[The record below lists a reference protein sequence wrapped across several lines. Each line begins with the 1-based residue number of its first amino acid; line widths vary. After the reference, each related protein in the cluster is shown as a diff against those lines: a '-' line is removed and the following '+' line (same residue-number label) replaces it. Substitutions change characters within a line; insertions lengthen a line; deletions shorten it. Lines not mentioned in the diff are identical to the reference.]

1 MTRELIRLRWW
12 WGRRWRHPESHRAKL
27 GDDGVS
33 LPGVA
38 KRPPKQRALDAT
50 WCDHLPHQAQA
61 RATRCSRATIA
72 SRRPAAQTLDRFD
85 LRLRGRKNKY
95 LVVAISIVP
104 VKKFNVGP
112 AWPAFNQRQQ
122 DGFFYSLY
130 ICNITSETYMI
141 RLGILLLE
149 EEQDDSL
156 RTWKEQLLGPDVVHT
171 TSLLGEKTSSVQLQ
185 GSPGNAACS
194 VLSSSVG
201 PSEALPIVVGLAWT
215 LQNGGNAAPM
225 QSPGV
230 DSLSV
235 HKRGRGRPRKDQ
247 QSRQANPPPP
257 PTPTASRRGIKVGC
271 GRPMLAPTSHLETH
285 RGPPGSWRPIIIE
298 KLLAACWSV
307 DAASTGIKRP
317 RGRPRMYTP
326 SAPDTGDA
334 ASAGI
339 KRGRGRPRKE
349 RPDAASSGIKRG
361 RGRPRKEK
369 PEARMCAETG
379 YAFASTGIKRG
390 GGHPELEMEMLA
402 AAAAMLAET
411 GDDAVPKGTKG
422 VVENPRSVD
431 VVSTGMEGALENP
444 NPRTENP
451 SAGDVMSMVMKR
463 GRGRPRKN
471 QQPQAPTTPAA
482 LSTGGI
488 KRGRGRPRK
497 DQQPQAPTTPAA
509 LSTGG
514 IKRGRGRP
522 RKDQQPQ
529 APTTPAAL
537 STGGIKRG
545 RGRPRKDQQPQAP
558 TTPAALSTGGIKRGR
573 GRPRKEQ
580 QSQAPT
586 TPTALSTGGIKI
598 GHGRP
603 RKEQQSEPKPPL
615 TPTVSRRR
623 GIKVGCGRP
632 MIIEKPPAAR
642 SSVDA
647 ALSGIKRPRGRP
659 RKETASVGMS
669 AETGDATPAP
679 ETGDAAASTVM
690 KRGRGRPRKAGIKRG
705 VCGEAG
711 DAATGG
717 TSASKR
723 GRGRPRK
730 EERRDGAVSGMERGR
745 GRPRKEKAEEEAGMD
760 MLAAAAAA
768 MLAESGWR

>member
-1 MTRELIRLRWW
+1 MDQHQREDQ
-12 WGRRWRHPESHRAKL
+12 RH
-27 GDDGVS
+27 
-33 LPGVA
+33 
-38 KRPPKQRALDAT
+38 
-50 WCDHLPHQAQA
+50 
-61 RATRCSRATIA
+61 
-72 SRRPAAQTLDRFD
+72 
-85 LRLRGRKNKY
+85 
-95 LVVAISIVP
+95 
-104 VKKFNVGP
+104 
-112 AWPAFNQRQQ
+112 
-122 DGFFYSLY
+122 
-130 ICNITSETYMI
+130 
-141 RLGILLLE
+141 LLLHKE

-522 RKDQQPQ
+522 RK
-529 APTTPAAL
+529 
-537 STGGIKRG
+537 
-545 RGRPRKDQQPQAP
+545 
-558 TTPAALSTGGIKRGR
+558 
-573 GRPRKEQ
+573 EQ